1 MKMIMSIFFILSLVS
16 PISFASFQDFCVADL
31 NGPQY
36 PSGYSCKNPD
46 QVTANDFAFS
56 GLAKAGNTSNMI
68 KAAVATG
75 FAPDFAG
82 VNGLGVSVA
91 RLDLAEGGVVPI
103 HIHSGASEV
112 LIVIEGTIRAGIIS
126 SANKVYLK
134 TLQKG
139 DVMVFPQGLL
149 HFALNG
155 GTGPALA
162 FAAFGSSN
170 PGVQLV
176 PHALFSNDLPSELVE
191 ATTFHS
197 HEEIKRIKGVLGG
210 TNLPS
215 LSFY

>member
-1 MKMIMSIFFILSLVS
+1 MKMIIRIFFMILSLVS
-16 PISFASFQDFCVADL
+16 SISSASVQDFCIADPS
-31 NGPQY
+31 GPQS

-46 QVTANDFAFS
+46 QVTADDFAFS
-56 GLAKAGNTSNMI
+56 GLAKSGNTSNMI

-75 FAPDFAG
+75 FAPAFAG

-139 DVMVFPQGLL
+139 EVIVFPQGLL

-155 GTGPALA
+155 GTGPAMA

-176 PHALFSNDLPSELVE
+176 PNALFASDLPSELVE
-191 ATTFHS
+191 ATNFLS
-197 HEEIKRIKGVLGG
+197 HEEVKRLKGVLGG
-210 TNLPS
+210 TNEP
-215 LSFY
+215 